1 MRRMLT
7 KEYRY
12 NTEQEKTTIY
22 TFLNALYGYLYC
34 SGYGNIKID
43 RENKIIYTSLLLKE
57 EQIQNQI
64 AREKCYGEIKNGI

>member
-64 AREKCYGEIKNGI
+64 AREKCYGGIKNGI